1 MMARTKCDMVKKIM
15 VTVSAAIA
23 LAALYTVI
31 FGFSSQDAEQ
41 SGSLSMLISENAV
54 EFLNSLVGRRWSQ
67 SYMTD
72 LAIYFEHPI
81 RKLAHFGEYAC
92 VGILVFLIFIPWVK
106 RGKGLYAL
114 VVVWVFVSGACD
126 EFHQLYVPGRWG
138 SFADVCLD
146 TCGGAFG
153 LLMCILVS
161 RVLRLKKSISQ
172 NNKRKPE

>member
-1 MMARTKCDMVKKIM
+1 MMARTKSDVIKKLM
-15 VTVSAAIA
+15 VTVPAAIA
-23 LAALYTVI
+23 LAVLYTVI

-54 EFLNSLVGRRWSQ
+54 EFLNSLVGRRWSR

-72 LAIYFEHPI
+72 LAVYFEHPI

-92 VGILVFLIFIPWVK
+92 VGILVFLIFTPWVK
-106 RGKGLYAL
+106 RGKRLYAL

-126 EFHQLYVPGRWG
+126 EFHQLFVPGRWG

-153 LLMCILVS
+153 LLVCILVS
-161 RVLRLKKSISQ
+161 RVLRHKKLTSQ
-172 NNKRKPE
+172 KNKRQPE